1 MSALQTEKATNTW
14 TRLLQ
19 NAPSG
24 FPTLQ
29 ALVLGSSRMVEPPEI
44 SPPPAGADE
53 DVAPRRQS
61 GGKYRS
67 WRSGRISD
75 HMTEDQYTPYI
86 PHTHKEAHIPH
97 TPSENIHDTHTVDT
111 CTAPTQLNVS
121 PPPLHLVVCTWSAS
135 IAHTRTHRWRIPS
148 PLLTGHLPGTCLIPA
163 PGTASIWRKKWRGQD
178 GAHTHTH
185 IQKFTDCVIRSEDIY
200 QED

>member
-121 PPPLHLVVCTWSAS
+121 PPPTPSCGMYMERIH
-135 IAHTRTHRWRIPS
+135 RTHAHAQMAYPLPTPYRTSSRNLSNSSAGDCEYLEEEMAWSGWR
-148 PLLTGHLPGTCLIPA
+148 
-163 PGTASIWRKKWRGQD
+163 
-178 GAHTHTH
+178 THTH